1 MVKLIKYLVRAYY
14 VLRFILT
21 GKKRK
26 VAKEPEKV
34 EKEPEKVEKQSM
46 TKFEVYRNKYKN
58 IKRFNKTPSIL

>member
-26 VAKEPEKV
+26 VAKQ
-34 EKEPEKVEKQSM
+34 PEKVEKQSI
-46 TKFEVYRNKYKN
+46 TKFKVYRNKYKN
-58 IKRFNKTPSIL
+58 TKRFNKTPSIR